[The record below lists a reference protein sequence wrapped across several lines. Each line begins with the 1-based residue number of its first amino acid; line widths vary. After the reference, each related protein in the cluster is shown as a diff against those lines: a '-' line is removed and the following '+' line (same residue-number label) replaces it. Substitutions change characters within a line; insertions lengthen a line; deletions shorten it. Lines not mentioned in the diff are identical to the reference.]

1 MLRAWTCRACLNLLF
16 CDIAGEEETN
26 LLLRLNQKILVD
38 IRTKESLVAVVL
50 HQTKDMIL
58 KITRMSSLSFF
69 NGRDSSSTKC
79 AIFCWPRNSSFNFL
93 NKCDLV
99 FSTPRPRDLQF
110 DRSSF
115 THRCLI
121 KTPPIGVLKVFLCD
135 LHDLTIHINR

>member
-79 AIFCWPRNSSFNFL
+79 AIFLLAAQFVLQLFEQMRSCLFDTKATR
-93 NKCDLV
+93 
-99 FSTPRPRDLQF
+99 ST
-110 DRSSF
+110 
-115 THRCLI
+115 I
-121 KTPPIGVLKVFLCD
+121 
-135 LHDLTIHINR
+135 